1 MKLNW
6 GTKIALLYG
15 IFILIVLS
23 MVFVFMTKDVDLVS
37 NKYYD
42 DGINYQE
49 KINDMKR
56 SESLSDPVR
65 FFVSDSLLI
74 VQFPKIMEAGTIS
87 GALILYRPSDLKK
100 DIKMALKLNSGN
112 QMIVNL
118 SGLERGLWKVKTQ
131 WTSRYDSYYN
141 EEIINIQ

>member
-56 SESLSDPVR
+56 SESLLEEYEQKLGLVDKFQQTRRHLEQLSILLEDSDIDHRSVNQALNILKELTG
-65 FFVSDSLLI
+65 LL
-74 VQFPKIMEAGTIS
+74 
-87 GALILYRPSDLKK
+87 
-100 DIKMALKLNSGN
+100 
-112 QMIVNL
+112 
-118 SGLERGLWKVKTQ
+118 
-131 WTSRYDSYYN
+131 
-141 EEIINIQ
+141 

>member
-15 IFILIVLS
+15 SFILIVLS
-23 MVFVFMTKDVDLVS
+23 MVFFFMTKDVDLVS

-42 DGINYQE
+42 EGINFQE

-56 SESLSDPVR
+56 SESLSDPVK
-65 FFVSDSLLI
+65 FFISDSLLI
-74 VQFPKIMEAGTIS
+74 VQFPKIMEAKSIS

-100 DIKMALKLNSGN
+100 DIKISLKLNSGN
-112 QMIVNL
+112 QMKVNL
-118 SGLERGLWKVKTQ
+118 SGLEKGIWKVKTQ